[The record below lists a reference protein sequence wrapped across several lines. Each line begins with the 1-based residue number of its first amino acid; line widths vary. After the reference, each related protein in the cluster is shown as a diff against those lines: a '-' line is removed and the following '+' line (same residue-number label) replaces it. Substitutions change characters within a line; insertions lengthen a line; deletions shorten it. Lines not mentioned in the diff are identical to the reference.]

1 MYSGVECVVCCYS
14 ECIYHTRQAESNN
27 TLHKNLRVAARTLQ
41 EDPDKSNRE
50 KRELVKV
57 NKRSGSVSI
66 TPDATISYESKNQF
80 EVLSV
85 SDQEE
90 DVNKSASEPA
100 FSTDQSE
107 ARQHKDTV
115 RETTT
120 ISKDGKPPI
129 HEGGQY
135 KDKVGNTISKDG
147 KSKPNILL
155 IGDSMIKDI
164 NPHKLSKSSVRKL
177 TYPGKRAEEIAN
189 EFQSAHVHS
198 PPTEVIIH
206 AGTNN
211 IITDS
216 SKECF
221 DNIQLLSS
229 RIKSTFKEA
238 RIAISSLITRED
250 IDVALKTQET
260 NELLKDL
267 CLKEGYTYIENG
279 NIDATCLNGSKL
291 HLNAKGSALLA
302 VHFIKFLRGTSSRS
316 SAGGFP
322 KELRQLGELL
332 MKIMPQTPKKRTH
345 R

>member
-1 MYSGVECVVCCYS
+1 
-14 ECIYHTRQAESNN
+14 
-27 TLHKNLRVAARTLQ
+27 
-41 EDPDKSNRE
+41 
-50 KRELVKV
+50 
-57 NKRSGSVSI
+57 VSI
-66 TPDATISYESKNQF
+66 TPDTTIYESKNQYK
-80 EVLSV
+80 VLSV

-90 DVNKSASEPA
+90 EVNKSASEPA
-100 FSTDQSE
+100 FSVTDQSE
-107 ARQHKDTV
+107 AKQYKDTV
-115 RETTT
+115 RDTTT
-120 ISKDGKPPI
+120 ISKDGKSPI
-129 HEGGQY
+129 HEGG
-135 KDKVGNTISKDG
+135 KFKDG
-147 KSKPNILL
+147 KFKPNILL

-238 RIAISSLITRED
+238 RIAISSLIKRED
-250 IDVALKTQET
+250 IDVTLKTQET

-267 CLKEGYTYIENG
+267 CSKEGYTYIENG

-302 VHFIKFLRGTSSRS
+302 VHFIKFIRGTSSRS

-322 KELRQLGELL
+322 KELDNWESC
-332 MKIMPQTPKKRTH
+332 
-345 R
+345 

>member
-1 MYSGVECVVCCYS
+1 MES
-14 ECIYHTRQAESNN
+14 EN
-27 TLHKNLRVAARTLQ
+27 KNLRAAARTLQ
-41 EDPDKSNRE
+41 EDLDKSNRE
-50 KRELVKV
+50 KREFSKVK
-57 NKRSGSVSI
+57 KRRENVSI
-66 TPDATISYESKNQF
+66 TPDTTISYESKNQF

-85 SDQEE
+85 SDHEE
-90 DVNKSASEPA
+90 EVNKSASDL
-100 FSTDQSE
+100 DQSE
-107 ARQHKDTV
+107 SRQHKDPV
-115 RETTT
+115 RDTTT
-120 ISKDGKPPI
+120 ISKDGKTSI
-129 HEGGQY
+129 HESG
-135 KDKVGNTISKDG
+135 KFKDG
-147 KSKPNILL
+147 KFKPNILL

-164 NPHKLSKSSVRKL
+164 NLHKLSKSSVRKL

-250 IDVALKTQET
+250 IDVTLKTQKT

-267 CLKEGYTYIENG
+267 CSKEGYTYIENG

-291 HLNAKGSALLA
+291 QVHLNAKGSALLA
-302 VHFIKFLRGTSSRS
+302 VHFNKFIRGTSSRS
-316 SAGGFP
+316 SDGGFP

-332 MKIMPQTPKKRTH
+332 SLIMPQTSKK
-345 R
+345 

>member
-1 MYSGVECVVCCYS
+1 MFLLVKTLKRQPKHVLWRLPMLQR
-14 ECIYHTRQAESNN
+14 TRRYNTCGPLLKQEAEDVQNSQEQAQKAPNVKERQ
-27 TLHKNLRVAARTLQ
+27 L
-41 EDPDKSNRE
+41 
-50 KRELVKV
+50 KRESDHHPQSEPLRA
-57 NKRSGSVSI
+57 RSG
-66 TPDATISYESKNQF
+66 
-80 EVLSV
+80 
-85 SDQEE
+85 
-90 DVNKSASEPA
+90 
-100 FSTDQSE
+100 STDQSE

-221 DNIQLLSS
+221 DNIQLLCS

-267 CLKEGYTYIENG
+267 CSKEGYTYIENG

-316 SAGGFP
+316 SAWGFP

-332 MKIMPQTPKKRTH
+332 MKIMSQTPKDV
-345 R
+345 